1 MAHSPSDVHCDRPG
15 FSAFMKSAVT
25 GHPAKLWDFYQHAH
39 AKATPLDLSGM
50 TGPLLLTAGTDDAVW
65 DSVGMSTNL
74 EKAAREH
81 NIEVFRVEYPAAGH
95 ASGYPFCFSGLP
107 ATTVIKDHG
116 HRIAVGGD
124 ADANGRAAHNSREQ
138 VISFLSSAFGISD

>member
-1 MAHSPSDVHCDRPG
+1 
-15 FSAFMKSAVT
+15 MKSAVT

-74 EKAAREH
+74 EK
-81 NIEVFRVEYPAAGH
+81 
-95 ASGYPFCFSGLP
+95 LP
-107 ATTVIKDHG
+107 ASTTLRCSALNIQQPVTP
-116 HRIAVGGD
+116 
-124 ADANGRAAHNSREQ
+124 ADTP
-138 VISFLSSAFGISD
+138 SASQGCPRQQ